1 MNFPLRQLAFTS
13 LRARIL
19 FLLLSASLLLWGTAA
34 VMSYVEAHHEI
45 DELYDAHLAST
56 ARILLSQIGQE
67 SAEMEVEGIGAH
79 KYEEHG
85 ADYHKYERKI
95 AFQVWDAAGKLVMR
109 SANAP
114 TTLFIEDQDGFGDA
128 RINNRTW
135 RVFSH
140 WDEKHHFRVQIGE
153 RHDVR
158 DELTESVVSSLVY
171 PFLFALPL
179 LALLVWLGVGK
190 GLAPLRAITAD
201 VARRKPQNLKPLE
214 ADGAPDEIRPLVASL
229 NGLLTRL
236 DTALE
241 NERRFTADAAHELRT
256 PLAALKT
263 QAQVALRSSAED
275 ERRHALR
282 QVVEGVDRATHMVEQ
297 LLTLARL
304 EPGAVPPR
312 MESLALRALAVECAV
327 ALAPQAMDK
336 SIEISVEEGVATI
349 VGNAAMLGILL
360 RNLVDNAIRY
370 TPRGGWVSLKV
381 LREQTRAVLEVC
393 DSGAGIPSQERDQV
407 IRRFYRVLGSGE
419 DGSGLGLSIVQR
431 IAEFHGAT
439 VELGESTAG
448 GLSVRVSFPRPENA
462 ILRDESSHET

>member
-1 MNFPLRQLAFTS
+1 ML
-13 LRARIL
+13 
-19 FLLLSASLLLWGTAA
+19 
-34 VMSYVEAHHEI
+34 
-45 DELYDAHLAST
+45 
-56 ARILLSQIGQE
+56 
-67 SAEMEVEGIGAH
+67 
-79 KYEEHG
+79 
-85 ADYHKYERKI
+85 
-95 AFQVWDAAGKLVMR
+95 
-109 SANAP
+109 
-114 TTLFIEDQDGFGDA
+114 
-128 RINNRTW
+128 
-135 RVFSH
+135 SH
-140 WDEKHHFRVQIGE
+140 WDEKHSLLVQVGE
-153 RHDVR
+153 RQDVR
-158 DELTESVVSSLVY
+158 DELIEDVVSRLLY
-171 PFLFALPL
+171 PL
-179 LALLVWLGVGK
+179 LYAFPVLATLVWLSVGK
-190 GLAPLRAITAD
+190 GLAPLQGITAE
-201 VARRKPQNLKPLE
+201 VASRAPHQLSPLE
-214 ADGAPDEIRPLVASL
+214 GKGAPDEIRPLVDAL
-229 NGLLTRL
+229 NGLLARL

-263 QAQVALRSSAED
+263 QAQVAQRATDID
-275 ERRHALR
+275 ESRHALR
-282 QVVEGVDRATHMVEQ
+282 QVVEGVDRATHLVEQ

-370 TPRGGWVSLKV
+370 TPRGGWVSIKV
-381 LREQTRAVLEVC
+381 LREKTRAVLEVC
-393 DSGAGIPSQERDQV
+393 DSGAGIPPKERDQV

-448 GLSVRVSFPRPENA
+448 GLSVRISFPELE
-462 ILRDESSHET
+462 ILRNDPSHET

>member
-13 LRARIL
+13 LRARLL
-19 FLLLSASLLLWGTAA
+19 FLLLSASLLLWGMAA

-45 DELYDAHLAST
+45 DELYDAHLAGT
-56 ARILLSQIGQE
+56 ARILLSQVGQE
-67 SAEMEVEGIGAH
+67 AAEVEGIGAH
-79 KYEEHG
+79 SYEEHG

-114 TTLFIEDQDGFGDA
+114 TALFIEDRDGFGDA

-158 DELTESVVSSLVY
+158 DELTESVVYSLVY

-179 LALLVWLGVGK
+179 LALLVWLGIGK

-201 VARRKPQNLKPLE
+201 VARRKPQNLQPLE

-236 DTALE
+236 NTALE

-263 QAQVALRSSAED
+263 QAQVAQRSIVED

-282 QVVEGVDRATHMVEQ
+282 QVVDSVDRATHLVEQ

-304 EPGAVPPR
+304 DPGAVPPR
-312 MESLALRALAVECAV
+312 MEKLALRTLAVECAA

-336 SIEISVEEGVATI
+336 SIEISVAESAADI
-349 VGNAAMLGILL
+349 VGNAAMLRILL

-370 TPRGGWVSLKV
+370 TPRGGWVTLDVQQAASRVV
-381 LREQTRAVLEVC
+381 LVVS
-393 DSGAGIPSQERDQV
+393 DSGPGIAPEERGQV
-407 IRRFYRVLGSGE
+407 VRRFYRVLGSFE
-419 DGSGLGLSIVQR
+419 EGSGLGLSIVQR
-431 IAEFHGAT
+431 IAELHGAT
-439 VELGESTAG
+439 VALGESAVG
-448 GLSVRVSFPRPENA
+448 GLAVRVGFPPPENV
-462 ILRDESSHET
+462 ILPAKISSET